1 MMCKLFL
8 PIANI
13 IVFDYIIH
21 NIQDGGLP
29 YMGKRWTA
37 SEMGRKGGA
46 ISKRVLTTE
55 QSLAMIKAREK
66 NRKKLAAA
74 KNKVAS

>member
-1 MMCKLFL
+1 MMCKLFF

-21 NIQDGGLP
+21 DIQNGGLP
-29 YMGKRWTA
+29 YMGKKWTA
-37 SEMGRKGGA
+37 SEMGRKGGT

-66 NRKKLAAA
+66 NRKRKNKL
-74 KNKVAS
+74 KVAS